1 MDATRRTRLLGLWLL
16 AALSLAQPSRAS
28 DSGVLPKDDS
38 PPAPPPEASKPKA
51 HAAPAKSPGTD
62 DASSTSNSHS
72 CFMDLSVPPGGN
84 AVFAGDGILYFLAQT
99 DKANS
104 QKAGVKG
111 KAARQTQAELAKV
124 GYTLFKVNLKTQ
136 QSERLAAFDHLIQ
149 ASLLTYGNPAETA
162 IAIAFSGSRATCFS
176 GPAALLDINLGKGES
191 KAMRAVG
198 QYEIVAA
205 PLGRMLVEL
214 KKHMIISI
222 DPTTFQRKAL
232 RSIPEGERGL
242 YFDPIKNELTTWT
255 EDGEER
261 GLARY
266 IGRGDS
272 AATQLSIKKG
282 ERVLQQGG
290 LFAVAHFNGKQN
302 SIDIQPQTGWSG
314 EQKSARFT
322 ITLPLAYPVVSAGIE
337 IDFKNHI
344 ALVFGANFSAK
355 LRWQRVFIFDYQ
367 SGKMLTAMP
376 VSGSQYLNYVG
387 IDPSSSFAF
396 VEVRDQATKRTT
408 GVKLYDIA
416 KKGFIDV
423 NLDLGNELGAK

>member
-1 MDATRRTRLLGLWLL
+1 MDAKRRTRLLGPWLL
-16 AALSLAQPSRAS
+16 AALTVAQPSRAS
-28 DSGVLPKDDS
+28 DSGVLPKDES
-38 PPAPPPEASKPKA
+38 AAAPLPKASK
-51 HAAPAKSPGTD
+51 APATPAKGASND
-62 DASSTSNSHS
+62 DSSSTSTSHN

-84 AVFAGDGILYFLAQT
+84 AVFAGDSVLYFLAQT
-99 DKANS
+99 AS
-104 QKAGVKG
+104 ARSRSAGMKG
-111 KAARQTQAELAKV
+111 KEARQTQDELAKV
-124 GYTLFKVNLKTQ
+124 GYSLFRVNLKTQ

-162 IAIAFSGSRATCFS
+162 IAIAFSGSRAACFS
-176 GPAALLDINLGKGES
+176 GPAVLLDINLGKGES

-222 DPTTFQRKAL
+222 DPTTFQRKSL
-232 RSIPEGERGL
+232 RTIPEGERGL
-242 YFDPIKNELTTWT
+242 YFDPVKNELTTWT

-261 GLARY
+261 WLARY

-272 AATQLSIKKG
+272 AAKQLSIKKG
-282 ERVLQQGG
+282 DRVLQQGA
-290 LFAVAHFNGKQN
+290 LFAVAHFNSKQN

-314 EQKSARFT
+314 EQKSGRFT
-322 ITLPLAYPVVSAGIE
+322 ITLPLAYPVASAGIE
-337 IDFKNHI
+337 IDFKNHL
-344 ALVFGANFSAK
+344 ALVFGANYTAK
-355 LRWQRVFIFDYQ
+355 LRWQRVFIFDYL

-376 VSGSQYLNYVG
+376 VSGSQYLHYVG
-387 IDPSSSFAF
+387 IDPSSSYAF

-423 NLDLGNELGAK
+423 NLDLGKEMGAK